1 MSSACDNITIKVV
14 NNTLAKDGTP
24 IAMQIVSAG
33 PAVRMDGKK
42 EKTGGT
48 LTPNGGARLPIT
60 VPPHGTQSFT
70 AASGKG
76 SGGWCTGTINISC
89 NAVEKANSPPSWQPL
104 PAVNYSGSPSTLAH
118 NNLCTASCSN
128 SVNSKN
134 FTVVGVAQSGQGS
147 GCVITFTASN
157 GGAAG

>member
-33 PAVRMDGKK
+33 PAIRMDGKK
-42 EKTGGT
+42 EKPGGT
-48 LTPNGGARLPIT
+48 LRPNGGQSLPIT
-60 VPPHGTQSFT
+60 VPPRGAQYFT

-89 NAVEKANSPPSWQPL
+89 NAVPNANSHPR
-104 PAVNYSGSPSTLAH
+104 GSP
-118 NNLCTASCSN
+118 CRR
-128 SVNSKN
+128 
-134 FTVVGVAQSGQGS
+134 
-147 GCVITFTASN
+147 
-157 GGAAG
+157 

>member
-24 IAMQIVSAG
+24 IALQIVSAG
-33 PAVRMDGKK
+33 PTVRMDGKK

-48 LTPNGGARLPIT
+48 LTPNGGRSLPIT
-60 VPPHGTQSFT
+60 VPPGATQGFT

-76 SGGWCTGTINISC
+76 SGGWVTGVISISC
-89 NAVEKANSPPSWQPL
+89 NAVPNANSPPSWQPL
-104 PAVNYSGSPSTLAH
+104 PQVNYSGSPSTIAH
-118 NNLCTASCSN
+118 NNLCTASCSS

-134 FTVVGVAQSGQGS
+134 FTVVGVAQSGQGGS
-147 GCVITFTASN
+147 CVITLTASN
-157 GGAAG
+157 GGSG

>member
-24 IAMQIVSAG
+24 IALQIVSAG
-33 PAVRMDGKK
+33 PTTRTDGKK

-48 LTPNGGARLPIT
+48 LTPNGGAQLPIT
-60 VPPHGTQSFT
+60 VPPRGTQSFT
-70 AASGKG
+70 ASSGKG
-76 SGGWCTGTINISC
+76 SGGWCTGVVSISC
-89 NAVEKANSPPSWQPL
+89 NAVPDAKSPPSWQPL
-104 PAVNYSGSPSTLAH
+104 PQVNYSGSPSTIAH
-118 NNLCTASCSN
+118 NNLCTASCSS

-157 GGAAG
+157 GGTAG